1 MLEMFYGQDR
11 SGGRKGMWKGR
22 IIHDHGKDGDLV
34 LASWEPDA
42 VVPLGEGLLCWVDC
56 YRGVILSDVLD
67 EGTKLWYVPYPAEVL
82 KHQRFPCTNARGAV
96 KLVTVSPRRC
106 SHCGCSEHATAF
118 GTWTLKTDDLAWVL
132 ETETNMVDSTE
143 TSLIEF
149 MAQARFW
156 PDLVEAGG
164 FCIHIPS
171 PIQRRKQATNP
182 SILETNPI
190 ISYPTIKERVI
201 WGALHL

>member
-82 KHQRFPCTNARGAV
+82 KHQRFPCTDARGAV

-143 TSLIEF
+143 LR
-149 MAQARFW
+149 MLPDRAGYARVH
-156 PDLVEAGG
+156 LVYPVASMNGG
-164 FCIHIPS
+164 GHI
-171 PIQRRKQATNP
+171 A
-182 SILETNPI
+182 
-190 ISYPTIKERVI
+190 VFFF
-201 WGALHL
+201 